1 MKNTLFLICAGLML
15 SVAADAQTKKK
26 SAPAKVKVP
35 ETVDAS
41 FKGTYAVAEN
51 NKWSK
56 NYTGNYVAV
65 FTNANNQEQ
74 TTEYNTAGVLI
85 KSKTTLDLATLPE
98 VVTMAVEKKF
108 PGATIAETVKVE
120 IPGLAPYYRTKVKV
134 SDTKEKVILISEE
147 GAVTY

>member
-26 SAPAKVKVP
+26 SSPAKVKVP

-41 FKGTYAVAEN
+41 FKSSYAVAEN

-65 FTNANNQEQ
+65 FKNANNQEQ
-74 TTEYNTAGVLI
+74 TTEYNTNGILI
-85 KSKTTLDLATLPE
+85 KSKTTLDLTTLPE
-98 VVTMAVEKKF
+98 VIPVSVEKKY
-108 PGATIAETVKVE
+108 PGATITESVKVE

-134 SDTKEKVILISEE
+134 SDTKEKVLLISEE

>member
-1 MKNTLFLICAGLML
+1 MM

-26 SAPAKVKVP
+26 STPAKVKVP

-74 TTEYNTAGVLI
+74 TTEYNTSGVLI
-85 KSKTTLDLATLPE
+85 KSRTTLDVAMLPE
-98 VVTMAVEKKF
+98 PVTTAVQKRF
-108 PGATIAETVKVE
+108 PGSTIAESVKVE

-134 SDTKEKVILISEE
+134 SDTKEKVLLISEE
-147 GAVTY
+147 GQVTY